1 VTKSRNGSIHALSGA
16 YVVDA
21 LDDAERAAFEEH
33 LPGCHDCQAEVSSL
47 REAAAMLA
55 DDAALTPPASLRAN
69 VLAGIRT
76 VRPLPPKVEE
86 ATEPGDESEGS
97 VAKVV
102 PLRRHR
108 FRMAN
113 LAAAAVILAVL
124 GIAAVSQP
132 WRDQPGPGVSQAG
145 VADRVM
151 AAVDAKHVKV
161 SFPDGATA
169 TVIRSAKMGK
179 AVVVTEKMPAAPDG
193 KVYELWLRNSTGRM
207 VPAGLMKGSGDQKQ
221 LLQGDAA
228 NANAAAISLEPSGGS
243 KEPTNEPIA
252 LFDFDQA
259 GA

>member
-76 VRPLPPKVEE
+76 VRPLPPEVGAVEQADPSDTALAE
-86 ATEPGDESEGS
+86 
-97 VAKVV
+97 VV

-108 FRMAN
+108 FRMGA
-113 LAAAAVILAVL
+113 LVAAAVLAVL
-124 GIAAVSQP
+124 GIAAVAQP
-132 WRDQPGPGVSQAG
+132 WRDDPSVSQVSA
-145 VADRVM
+145 ADKVM
-151 AAVDAKHVKV
+151 AAGDAKHVKV

-179 AVVVTEKMPAAPDG
+179 AVVVTAKMPAAPNG
-193 KVYELWLRNSTGRM
+193 KVYELWLRNPAGRM

-259 GA
+259 GT

>member
-1 VTKSRNGSIHALSGA
+1 MTKSRNGSIHALSGA

-33 LPGCHDCQAEVSSL
+33 LPGCHDCHAEVSSL

-55 DDAALTPPASLRAN
+55 DDAALTPPPSLRAN

-76 VRPLPPKVEE
+76 VRPLPPEVGEQVEQVDPSD
-86 ATEPGDESEGS
+86 AALAD
-97 VAKVV
+97 VV

-108 FRMAN
+108 FRMGA
-113 LAAAAVILAVL
+113 LVAAAVLAVL
-124 GIAAVSQP
+124 GIAAVAQP
-132 WRDQPGPGVSQAG
+132 WRDDPGVSQVSA
-145 VADRVM
+145 ADKVM
-151 AAVDAKHVKV
+151 AAGDAKHVKV

-179 AVVVTEKMPAAPDG
+179 AVVVTEKMPAPPNG
-193 KVYELWLRNSTGRM
+193 KVYELWLRNATGRM

-259 GA
+259 GT